1 MSGSDPYALLAAGSY
16 LLPALV
22 WAIIARSSWRFLLTK
37 HPRSPFFRLLPIMT
51 TIITSMY
58 VFHGVLS
65 LLPFDVQHHP
75 GPLLVVAY
83 TISNLAHVALGAV
96 SLHLVHYLPL
106 DEQPPSR
113 RWLAIDYG
121 IAAVVALF
129 AIFPWLVPG
138 HSFEQSL
145 TRFFVI
151 RNVYVLVMLALVLL
165 QLARFSRRGM
175 WHPGVLGEAR
185 FPDVFFIGCGVIGA
199 VGWVLFALFADFLQP
214 TPLWMRIYDTVIA
227 LLLATP
233 LAVRT
238 LGEVV
243 RGVLVVGTLGAATA
257 ALYFGAQVMAASLVD
272 PRLRPLVDVA
282 AIVALLVVLVGG
294 PSWVRAGI
302 DHLVFRRSGRR
313 REELRVFLQTLTPDL
328 GAVECCRRGLAALAR
343 VLHLRSVAII
353 LADGSSIAHGEFP
366 LARIAPVWPRGAEA
380 DRLPAVGLTDYAMRE
395 LPGDVQEAL
404 LGTDVVAIV
413 PVRSP
418 RRRHGHLFMTTGFL
432 TAAFSD
438 EDVATVESFATQ
450 LALLL
455 DGAELL
461 ARAVAVERTLAHNE
475 KLAAIGALAARIAHE
490 IRNPVTAARSL
501 AQQLADEPG
510 AAFAAEHEL
519 ILTELERVERQ
530 VAALLRFARREEFTF
545 AAVDLGDLTR
555 TTLDAFRPRLAAADI
570 ALDLDAAGRIVAR
583 ADAEKIR
590 QLLINLV
597 ENAIDALGDGRAPR
611 RLAIAVGG
619 VNGSAVVR
627 VSDSGSGI
635 AAEALPHLFEP
646 FFSLKPHGTGL
657 GLAIAKRTVEAHGGT
672 IEARSDAAG
681 TTFHVTLPLGG
692 PP

>member
-37 HPRSPFFRLLPIMT
+37 HPRSRFFRLLPVMT

-58 VFHGVLS
+58 VFHGVFS
-65 LLPFDVQHHP
+65 LLPFDIQHHP
-75 GPLLVVAY
+75 GPILVVAY

-96 SLHLVHYLPL
+96 SLHLVQYLPL

-121 IAAVVALF
+121 VAAAVAVF

-138 HSFEQSL
+138 HSFEESL
-145 TRFFVI
+145 GRFFVI
-151 RNVYVLVMLALVLL
+151 RNVYVLVMLVLVLL

-185 FPDVFFIGCGVIGA
+185 GADVFFIGCGVIGA

-233 LAVRT
+233 LAVRA

-243 RGVLVVGTLGAATA
+243 RGVLVVGTLGAATT
-257 ALYFGAQVMAASLVD
+257 ALYFGAQVAAASVVD
-272 PRLRPLVDVA
+272 PRLRPLVDVG
-282 AIVALLVVLVGG
+282 AIVALLVVLVGS

-302 DHLVFRRSGRR
+302 DRFVFRRSRRR

-366 LARIAPVWPRGAEA
+366 LARIGSVWPRGAEA

-404 LGTDVVAIV
+404 LGTHIVAIV

-418 RRRHGHLFMTTGFL
+418 RRQHGHLFMTTGFL

-501 AQQLADEPG
+501 AQQLAEEPG

-530 VAALLRFARREEFTF
+530 VATLLRFARREEFNF
-545 AAVDLGDLTR
+545 APVDLADLTR
-555 TTLDAFRPRLAAADI
+555 STVDAFRSRLAAADI
-570 ALDLDAAGRIVAR
+570 ALDLDAAVRVVTR

-597 ENAIDALGDGRAPR
+597 ENAIDALGDARAPR
-611 RLAIAVGG
+611 RLAVAVSGM
-619 VNGSAVVR
+619 NGSAVVR
-627 VSDSGSGI
+627 VSDSGPGVT
-635 AAEALPHLFEP
+635 AEALPHLFEP
-646 FFSLKPHGTGL
+646 FFSLKAHGTGL
-657 GLAIAKRTVEAHGGT
+657 GLAIAKRTIDAHGGRIT
-672 IEARSDAAG
+672 ATSGPGMTFDIE
-681 TTFHVTLPLGG
+681 LPLAMA
-692 PP
+692 